1 MSSVILSN
9 SYNINETIELSF
21 QRYKNEIVNGGSHFS
36 TEVFETTRRFNL
48 CNNKSYQNKQKV
60 DITQTRVDGERAY
73 IVESRPN
80 FCLYFK
86 RC

>member
-1 MSSVILSN
+1 MP
-9 SYNINETIELSF
+9 F
-21 QRYKNEIVNGGSHFS
+21 QGYKNEIVYEGSHFS
-36 TEVFETTRRFNL
+36 TEVYGITRRFNL
-48 CNNKSYQNKQKV
+48 WNNESYQNKQKV
-60 DITQTRVDGERAY
+60 DPTQTRVDGERAY